1 MKTIIN
7 IKSDKAVKEA
17 AREVAR
23 ELGVPLGTI
32 INAYLKQFVRT
43 REVYLSSAPI
53 MTVGLEKLVET
64 ARRDYA
70 EKKNLSPVFS
80 SVKDAIGYLESK

>member
-7 IKSDKAVKEA
+7 IKADKEIKES

-43 REVYLSSAPI
+43 REIYFSAAPTMTPELELIVEIARSDYSGKKNISPIFSSA
-53 MTVGLEKLVET
+53 
-64 ARRDYA
+64 
-70 EKKNLSPVFS
+70 
-80 SVKDAIGYLESK
+80 KDAISYLES